1 MTTARNT
8 RTAITIGRVATI
20 AGIAANILIGL
31 LTIASAYGGIVDPN
45 RTAIPA
51 LLAMFFPVLLVV
63 TLILIAVNC
72 IWWRRRA
79 LIGAATLLICTGPIL
94 TFCPLNFFRP
104 SEASIAERGDRV
116 LKVMTFNVLGFQ
128 DFSGNPADSASLNP
142 TIKFILDNDPDIA
155 VCQEATPLFG
165 EFFKP
170 LVSADTLA
178 LADRY
183 PYLYTSRRGMAL
195 LSKYPFERVE
205 VPVDDENAYDVCRYD
220 VNVDGSRI
228 HIFNVH
234 LQSIGLTGEDKAVYR
249 NMTHGDA
256 PGGGIGELRR
266 GIFRKLGAAF
276 RDRALQA
283 HEIRRALDKTDGNI
297 ILAGDFNDI
306 PGCYA
311 SRVIEGADLTDAYR
325 HAGLGPAITY
335 HADRLFFRID
345 QIFYRGDIDALRT
358 DALSCPWSDH
368 YPLVVYFLLH
378 DNSKQ

>member
-1 MTTARNT
+1 MTIT
-8 RTAITIGRVATI
+8 RPSRSTAIGRAASG
-20 AGIAANILIGL
+20 AGILANIVVGLI
-31 LTIASAYGGIVDPN
+31 TIASAYGGIIDPN

-51 LLAMFFPVLLVV
+51 LLAMLFPALLVL
-63 TLILIAVNC
+63 TLLLTAINC

-79 LIGAATLLICTGPIL
+79 LIGAATLLICAGPIL
-94 TFCPLNFFRP
+94 TYCPLNFFRP

-116 LKVMTFNVLGFQ
+116 LKVMTFNVLGFH
-128 DFSGNPADSASLNP
+128 DISGNLADSTSINP
-142 TIKFILDNDPDIA
+142 TIRFILDNDPDIA
-155 VCQEATPLFG
+155 ICQEATPLFG
-165 EFFKP
+165 EFFSP

-178 LADRY
+178 IAAQY
-183 PYLYTSRRGMAL
+183 PYRYTSRRGMAL

-205 VPVDDENAYDVCRYD
+205 VPVADENAYDVCRYD
-220 VNVDGSRI
+220 VDVEGI
-228 HIFNVH
+228 ALHIFNVH

-276 RDRALQA
+276 RARAEQA
-283 HEIRRALDKTDGNI
+283 VEIRRALDDTAGNI

-311 SRVIEGADLTDAYR
+311 SRVIGGSDLTDAYS

-345 QIFYRGDIDALRT
+345 QIFYRGDIDALRV

-368 YPLVVYFLLH
+368 YPLIAYFLIT